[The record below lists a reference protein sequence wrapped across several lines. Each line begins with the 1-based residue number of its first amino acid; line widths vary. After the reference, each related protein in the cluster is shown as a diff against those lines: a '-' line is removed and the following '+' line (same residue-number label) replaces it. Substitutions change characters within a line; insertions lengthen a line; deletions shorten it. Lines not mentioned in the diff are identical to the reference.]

1 VTDAKGIPGFEERF
15 AEATG
20 CRLRYFIGGPARG
33 APVVLVHGLG
43 GCALNWV
50 DVGPLLA
57 RTRRVMI
64 PELPGHGLSTPLPA
78 VPNLAVFADRI
89 GLVADREGML
99 PAAFV
104 GHSLGGVV
112 ALRLALRRP
121 DKVSAL
127 VLAAGA
133 GISST
138 SRRAKYGLRILGII
152 GPRRLVAPWA
162 DSVADSSFLRYAVFG
177 RWGASDPLILS
188 RAAVDGFLEG
198 TRLTSDSVSAAR
210 AVVDD
215 DVRWELGE
223 LGCRTLILW
232 GARDNQ
238 LPLADGFEFARRLG
252 APLRVI
258 ADCGHLLIGER
269 PDLCAEAIETFL
281 TVGKGV
287 DRPRRRPSQVRRS
300 RPQA

>member
-1 VTDAKGIPGFEERF
+1 MTDAKSIPGFEERV
-15 AEATG
+15 AEAKG
-20 CRLRYFIGGPARG
+20 CGLRYFIGGPADG
-33 APVVLVHGLG
+33 PPLMLVHGLG
-43 GCALNWV
+43 GCAANWV
-50 DVGPLLA
+50 DVGPLVA
-57 RTRRVMI
+57 KKRRVLV

-78 VPNLAVFADRI
+78 VPNLAAFADRI
-89 GLVADREGML
+89 RFLAQLEGML
-99 PAAFV
+99 PAAVV

-112 ALRLALRRP
+112 ALRLALRSP
-121 DKVSAL
+121 GDISAL

-138 SRRAKYGLRILGII
+138 TRRAKYGLRILGLI

-162 DSVADSSFLRYAVFG
+162 DSVADHAFLRYAVFG
-177 RWGASDPLILS
+177 RWGAADPLALS
-188 RAAVDGFLEG
+188 PEAVDGFLEG

-210 AVVDD
+210 AIVVDD
-215 DVRWELGE
+215 VREELAE
-223 LGCRTLILW
+223 LSCPTLVLW

-269 PDLCAEAIETFL
+269 PDLCADTIESFL
-281 TVGKGV
+281 G
-287 DRPRRRPSQVRRS
+287 
-300 RPQA
+300 

>member
-1 VTDAKGIPGFEERF
+1 VTDAKSIPGFDERV
-15 AEATG
+15 AEAKG
-20 CRLRYFIGGPARG
+20 CRLRYFIGGPANG
-33 APVVLVHGLG
+33 APLMLVHGLG
-43 GCALNWV
+43 GCAANWV
-50 DVGPLLA
+50 DLAPLVA
-57 RTRRVMI
+57 TKRRVLI

-78 VPNLAVFADRI
+78 VPNLAAFADRI
-89 GLVADREGML
+89 RFLAELEGML
-99 PAAFV
+99 PAAVV

-112 ALRLALRRP
+112 ALRLALRSP
-121 DKVSAL
+121 GDVSAL

-138 SRRAKYGLRILGII
+138 TRRAKYGLRILGLI

-162 DSVADSSFLRYAVFG
+162 DSVADHAFLRYAVFG
-177 RWGASDPLILS
+177 RWGAADPLILS
-188 RAAVDGFLEG
+188 PQAVDGFLEG

-210 AVVDD
+210 AIVVDD
-215 DVRWELGE
+215 VREELAD
-223 LGCRTLILW
+223 LGCPTLVLW

-269 PDLCAEAIETFL
+269 PDLCADAVESFL
-281 TVGKGV
+281 G
-287 DRPRRRPSQVRRS
+287 
-300 RPQA
+300 

>member
-1 VTDAKGIPGFEERF
+1 VTDATAIPGFEEHF
-15 AEATG
+15 AEAKG
-20 CRLRYFIGGPARG
+20 CRLRYFVGGPPSG
-33 APVVLVHGLG
+33 APLVLVHGLG
-43 GCALNWV
+43 GCAANWV
-50 DVGPLLA
+50 DTAPLLA
-57 RTRRVMI
+57 EGRRVLV
-64 PELPGHGLSTPLPA
+64 PELPGHGRSTPLPA

-89 GLVADREGML
+89 AAVAEREGML

-121 DKVSAL
+121 DDVSAL

-138 SRRAKYGLRILGII
+138 TRRAKYGLRILGII

-162 DSVADSSFLRYAVFG
+162 DSVADSSLLRYAVFG
-177 RWGASDPLILS
+177 RWGAADPLILS
-188 RAAVDGFLEG
+188 RRAVDGFLEG

-210 AVVDD
+210 AVVSD
-215 DVRWELGE
+215 DVRQELGE
-223 LGCRTLILW
+223 LACPALVLW

-238 LPLADGFEFARRLG
+238 LRLADGFEFARRLG

-269 PDLCAEAIETFL
+269 PDLCAEAIENFL
-281 TVGKGV
+281 G
-287 DRPRRRPSQVRRS
+287 
-300 RPQA
+300 

>member
-1 VTDAKGIPGFEERF
+1 MSIPGFEERF
-15 AEATG
+15 AEAKA
-20 CRLRYFIGGPARG
+20 CRLRYLVGGRADG
-33 APVVLVHGLG
+33 EPVVLVHGLG
-43 GCALNWV
+43 GCAANWV
-50 DVGPLLA
+50 DIGPVLA
-57 RTRRVMI
+57 RTRRVVI

-78 VPNLAVFADRI
+78 VPNLAVFADR
-89 GLVADREGML
+89 LAAVAEVEQLL

-121 DKVSAL
+121 DAVSAL

-138 SRRAKYGLRILGII
+138 TRRAKYGLRILGII

-162 DSVADSSFLRYAVFG
+162 DSVAGSPFLRYAVFG
-177 RWGASDPLILS
+177 RWGAADPLALS
-188 RAAVDGFLEG
+188 PAAVDGFLEG

-210 AVVDD
+210 AVVAD
-215 DVRWELGE
+215 DVRQELGA
-223 LGCRTLILW
+223 LRCRTLVLW

-238 LPLADGFEFARRLG
+238 LPLVDAFEFARRLN

-258 ADCGHLLIGER
+258 ADCGHLLVGER
-269 PDLCAEAIETFL
+269 PHLCAEAIETFL
-281 TVGKGV
+281 G
-287 DRPRRRPSQVRRS
+287 
-300 RPQA
+300 

>member
-1 VTDAKGIPGFEERF
+1 
-15 AEATG
+15 
-20 CRLRYFIGGPARG
+20 
-33 APVVLVHGLG
+33 
-43 GCALNWV
+43 V
-50 DVGPLLA
+50 DVAPLLA
-57 RTRRVMI
+57 RTRRVLV

-89 GLVADREGML
+89 ALVAEREGML

-112 ALRLALRRP
+112 SVRLALRRP
-121 DKVSAL
+121 EDVTAL
-127 VLAAGA
+127 VLTAAA

-138 SRRAKYGLRILGII
+138 TRRAKYGLRILGLI

-162 DSVADSSFLRYAVFG
+162 DAVAGSALLRYAVFG

-188 RAAVDGFLEG
+188 RAAVDGFLDG

-210 AVVDD
+210 ALVED
-215 DVRWELGE
+215 DVRPDLGA
-223 LGCRTLILW
+223 LRCPMLVLW

-238 LPLADGFEFARRLG
+238 LPVADAFDFARRLG

-258 ADCGHLLIGER
+258 ADCGHLLVGER
-269 PDLCAEAIETFL
+269 PDLCAEAIDGFL
-281 TVGKGV
+281 LKPG
-287 DRPRRRPSQVRRS
+287 S
-300 RPQA
+300 

>member
-1 VTDAKGIPGFEERF
+1 MTDAKAIPGFEERF
-15 AEATG
+15 AETKG
-20 CRLRYFIGGPARG
+20 CRLRYFVGGPQRG

-43 GCALNWV
+43 GCAANWV
-50 DVGPLLA
+50 DTAPLLA
-57 RTRRVMI
+57 VRRRVLI
-64 PELPGHGLSTPLPA
+64 PELPGHGRSTPLPA

-89 GLVADREGML
+89 AAVAEREGML

-121 DKVSAL
+121 DDVSAL

-138 SRRAKYGLRILGII
+138 TRRAKYGLRILGII

-162 DSVADSSFLRYAVFG
+162 DSVADSSLLRYAVFG
-177 RWGASDPLILS
+177 RWGAADPLILS
-188 RAAVDGFLEG
+188 RRAVDGFLEG

-210 AVVDD
+210 AVIAD
-215 DVRWELGE
+215 DVRQELGE
-223 LGCRTLILW
+223 LACPTLVLW

-238 LPLADGFEFARRLG
+238 LRLADGFEFARRLG

-269 PDLCAEAIETFL
+269 PDLCAEAIENFL
-281 TVGKGV
+281 G
-287 DRPRRRPSQVRRS
+287 
-300 RPQA
+300 